1 MKQFVGK
8 KCYLCGK
15 KLGNRKPESTTNIE
29 PFLFEDYRIVTVVAP
44 CPFCGKDVPV
54 WDDGLPAE
62 PAPEPTEPVEPTEP
76 TEPAEPVAEA
86 ETKPEPE
93 PET

>member
-15 KLGNRKPESTTNIE
+15 KLGNRKPESTTNVE

-62 PAPEPTEPVEPTEP
+62 AEPEPAPEP
-76 TEPAEPVAEA
+76 AAEA

>member
-62 PAPEPTEPVEPTEP
+62 AEPEPAPEP
-76 TEPAEPVAEA
+76 AAEA